1 MNSSKKTTVVVSV
14 SVVLALLVGVFI
26 GTKLNCKS
34 STVALGDGAQKH
46 EDWSA
51 LSVEDLGSKLSE
63 VMLPE
68 EEFVKL
74 EAAIFQTAMG
84 LMMAQAQGA
93 GITVNDEAQKELK
106 ESINQ
111 KYSRKYFADM
121 NASSMKELSKEDLIL
136 ILGFYHTTAGQKFLE
151 LSPKIIQTTMSA
163 VQTDLS
169 AWLPKTVDALV
180 AKLKGGKEGAPEEK
194 VEGKVDPKAE
204 PKAGK
209 PAQEAGADS

>member
-1 MNSSKKTTVVVSV
+1 MTCSKKTTAMVSV

-34 STVALGDGAQKH
+34 GTAAAGSAKH
-46 EDWSA
+46 EDWSK
-51 LSVEDLGSKLSE
+51 LSVEELGSKLSE

-93 GITVNDEAQKELK
+93 GINVSDEAQKELK
-106 ESINQ
+106 DSINE

-121 NASSMKELSKEDLIL
+121 NASSMKELSKEDLML
-136 ILGFYHTTAGQKFLE
+136 ILDFYHTTAGQKFLE

-163 VQTDLS
+163 VQADLS

-180 AKLKGGKEGAPEEK
+180 AKLKSGKGAEEQKPESGNAEL
-194 VEGKVDPKAE
+194 PKAD
-204 PKAGK
+204 PAKA
-209 PAQEAGADS
+209 PAKAPGADS